1 MTDIQ
6 DLMVSLREIPPA
18 GLSRLLI
25 RTDET
30 DHALITAAASIVGM
44 SQQKFMRT
52 VLVSAAKRVMKEAG
66 RA

>member
-1 MTDIQ
+1 MSDIQ
-6 DLMVSLREIPPA
+6 DLMVSLREVPPT
-18 GLSRLLI
+18 GLSSLLV

-30 DHALITAAASIVGM
+30 DHDLITAAARIVGM

-66 RA
+66 RS